1 MEVKSEKKSKKGG
14 ESKEKANEVRSR
26 SATLSD
32 GRGSAL
38 NRERSGKETHSPSEP
53 PLTTT
58 VLFSP
63 FSSSTSTTSTTRT
76 HLRRPGVE
84 ARGVKVRSCG
94 E

>member
-53 PLTTT
+53 PLTT
-58 VLFSP
+58 
-63 FSSSTSTTSTTRT
+63 STTSTTRT